1 MQFATARVFFGA
13 AWIIM
18 GLLWIRRAYV
28 GGKLGALI
36 TLKPS
41 SDYFMNRRE
50 RMMALFLGLA
60 NLLLGIF
67 QLAFARH

>member
-1 MQFATARVFFGA
+1 MQFATLRIFFGA

-18 GLLWIRRAYV
+18 GFLWIRRAYV

-41 SDYFMNRRE
+41 SDHFMNRRE
-50 RMMALFLGLA
+50 RMIALFLGLA

-67 QLAFARH
+67 QFVFARQ